1 MYEIAFLEGD
11 TAALS
16 REAEWARGNVEAE
29 MNVAI
34 DEAQWTVARG
44 QMRKGREQFVRA
56 RALAEKMQ
64 LTESAAHMWLNE
76 ALAEAWYGN
85 PQRCAEAIEA
95 ALALSN
101 SLQVQQRSARMLA
114 ELGKED
120 EARALM
126 SEVVKRAPTDTFV
139 QTMGPPLVAATIEL
153 HHGRADRA
161 IELMEKAKPYDR
173 ARPVPR
179 RLRVVAYLQA
189 GRAQDAVRETK
200 EVLELRHVDPTGPIF
215 SVLRVDLARAYALAG
230 DTAASRQAYQD
241 FLALWSE
248 ADPDVPLLKQAR
260 EEYARLQ

>member
-1 MYEIAFLEGD
+1 
-11 TAALS
+11 
-16 REAEWARGNVEAE
+16 
-29 MNVAI
+29 
-34 DEAQWTVARG
+34 
-44 QMRKGREQFVRA
+44 
-56 RALAEKMQ
+56 
-64 LTESAAHMWLNE
+64 MWLNE